1 MNQLRYH
8 TLLSIIRDLED
19 HTEAAN
25 ALASQLFKVRHVH
38 ESLSSS
44 SAFAQLHARLDAC
57 HRISRIIA
65 VKLPEILEVTYD

>member
-1 MNQLRYH
+1 MNQHRYE
-8 TLLSIIRDLED
+8 TLLSMFRDLED

-25 ALASQLFKVRHVH
+25 ALASQLSKAGHVH

-44 SAFAQLHARLDAC
+44 STFAQLDARIGAC
-57 HRISRIIA
+57 TRISRIIA

>member
-1 MNQLRYH
+1 MNQIRYD

-19 HTEAAN
+19 HAEAASSL
-25 ALASQLFKVRHVH
+25 ALRLSKDGDLH

-44 SAFAQLHARLDAC
+44 FTFSQLNARISAC
-57 HRISRIIA
+57 NRISRIIA

>member
-19 HTEAAN
+19 HAEDAN
-25 ALASQLFKVRHVH
+25 SLASQLSKDGLVH

-44 SAFAQLHARLDAC
+44 CTFAQLNARIGTC
-57 HRISRIIA
+57 NWISRIIA
-65 VKLPEILEVTYD
+65 IKLPEILEVTYD